1 MIRAPIA
8 SMEKIYKIFVIF
20 FVVSFCNLAKSEN
33 HNQVSVELER
43 IKNDIIDLQKFVYKN
58 ETSLGNTSDPG
69 DKDDLGELKLLINDI
84 SNSIISLEK
93 QILDIKDDVSNL
105 YSLYTSSD
113 TDEKKIIS
121 TSDQLDIEESSS
133 NIVENSQDDQFLGQ
147 ISLSDLEG
155 DELKITDTSKG
166 ATDEINPS
174 FALDK
179 DELDE
184 IEIKS
189 ISEVNISM
197 LNDLDQLIEQNELEI
212 NKPTIDVELELNNAK
227 NSIASFDNESA
238 IESLLTVINSNT
250 DQKELLAET
259 YYLLGRTY
267 FMENQIIEAIKYFG
281 IRHRDFSMFSK
292 FNSENYLWL
301 GKSLFSIGDQE
312 NGCLIMEDLIFSSAY
327 LENEKIIES
336 AKSLQTEKNCGLII
350 D

>member
-1 MIRAPIA
+1 MK
-8 SMEKIYKIFVIF
+8 KINKIFVIF
-20 FVVSFCNLAKSEN
+20 FIILFSNLAQSEN

-58 ETSLGNTSDPG
+58 ETSLANNSDPSG
-69 DKDDLGELKLLINDI
+69 IDDLKLLINDI
-84 SNSIISLEK
+84 SKSIISLEK
-93 QILDIKDDVSNL
+93 QISDIKDDVSNL

-113 TDEKKIIS
+113 TDGKKIIS
-121 TSDQLDIEESSS
+121 TSDQLNIEESSS

-147 ISLSDLEG
+147 ISLSDLER
-155 DELKITDTSKG
+155 DESKILDTSNEEP
-166 ATDEINPS
+166 DEINS
-174 FALDK
+174 STSLEK
-179 DELDE
+179 EELDE

-197 LNDLDQLIEQNELEI
+197 LNDLDQLIEENEQEI
-212 NKPTIDVELELNNAK
+212 NRPTIDVEDELKNAK
-227 NSIASFDNESA
+227 NSIASFDNQSA
-238 IESLLTVINSNT
+238 IESLLLVVNSDT

-267 FMENQIIEAIKYFG
+267 FMENEIIEAVKYFG
-281 IRHRDFSMFSK
+281 IRHRDFSTFTK
-292 FNSENYLWL
+292 FKSENYLWL

-312 NGCLIMEDLIFSSAY
+312 NGCLILEDIIFSNTY
-327 LENEKIIES
+327 LENGEVIES